1 MKKNACFF
9 SIVLLF
15 FITVPVQS
23 QAIPVEL
30 MTGYRYL
37 TINLVVSKSF
47 TETSKFGFFHMN
59 TIGVDYDNKEE
70 NDFSMQ
76 DLLTYEPL
84 NNFRLTGG
92 AFYGKPGFKP
102 TMGIQYLVTGKKL
115 FILIAP
121 RVNIESDP
129 AYDIFSIIQF
139 KAPLTENTKL
149 YTRLQLLNLFDSNGN
164 IKSYQWFRLGLEIK
178 GIQFGAAFNLDEFGP
193 DPQVQYNAG
202 LFIRRE
208 IF

>member
-1 MKKNACFF
+1 MKNIAFQL
-9 SIVLLF
+9 SIAVLLF
-15 FITVPVQS
+15 MAQRVDS
-23 QAIPVEL
+23 QPIPVEL
-30 MTGYRYL
+30 MTGSRYL
-37 TINLVVSKSF
+37 TVNLVVSKSF

-102 TMGIQYLVTGKKL
+102 TLGMQYLVTGKKL

-129 AYDIFSIIQF
+129 AYDFFEIVQF
-139 KAPLTENTKL
+139 KPALSEKIKL
-149 YTRLQLLNLFDSNGN
+149 YTRLQLLNLFDSGGN
-164 IKSYQWFRLGLEIK
+164 IKSYQWLRMGLEVK
-178 GIQFGAAFNLDEFGP
+178 EIQFGLAFNFDEFGP
-193 DPQVQYNAG
+193 NPKVQYNAG

>member
-9 SIVLLF
+9 SIFLLF
-15 FITVPVQS
+15 FMTVPVQS

-178 GIQFGAAFNLDEFGP
+178 GIQFGAAFNLDEFGT